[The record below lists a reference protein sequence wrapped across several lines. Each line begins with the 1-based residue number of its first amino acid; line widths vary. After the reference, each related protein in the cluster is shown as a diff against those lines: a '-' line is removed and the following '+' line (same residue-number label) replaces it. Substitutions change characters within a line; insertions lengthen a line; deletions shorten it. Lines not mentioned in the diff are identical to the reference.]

1 MVVSEAEIT
10 YDEFSTLYTIPPC
23 VSFMPSLA
31 LLLPRLSD
39 LLPNCYTFN
48 VLTAEQ
54 YSALKLRD
62 GAAGRVSRRVTRAH
76 EVRAN
81 LAYNVYAKEDQSSKF
96 SKDFVQFAWAAV
108 QEIIAMAGLMFGPQF
123 ILSAFRILVGKAGDV
138 VEHHCDYPV
147 YGDLQYTVCLIGQYR
162 FWVGNRSFL
171 MVPGT
176 AVTLHGKSRLQ
187 EEHGSD
193 SINGPVVRIS
203 LSFFRNP
210 LQQL

>member
-1 MVVSEAEIT
+1 LRE
-10 YDEFSTLYTIPPC
+10 
-23 VSFMPSLA
+23 
-31 LLLPRLSD
+31 

-62 GAAGRVSRRVTRAH
+62 GAAGRVSQRVTRVR
-76 EVRAN
+76 EVQAN
-81 LAYNVYAKEDQSSKF
+81 LAYNVYAKEDQSSTF
-96 SKDFVQFAWAAV
+96 SEDFVQFAWAAV

-123 ILSAFRILVGKAGDV
+123 ILSAFRILVGQAGDV
-138 VEHHCDYPV
+138 VKRHCDYPV
-147 YGDLQYTVCLIGQYR
+147 YGDLQYIVCLIGQYK
-162 FWVGNRSFL
+162 FWVGTRSFR

-176 AVTLHGKSRLQ
+176 AVTLHGKSRWQ

-203 LSFFRNP
+203 LSFFHHP
-210 LQQL
+210 LQHL